1 MPWVQP
7 FKKKLPKELRKVL
20 IEMQISLKKE
30 LKAIKRRQV
39 KSRNSFDKLKSELNT
54 VISK

>member
-1 MPWVQP
+1 
-7 FKKKLPKELRKVL
+7 
-20 IEMQISLKKE
+20 MQISLKKE